1 MALAE
6 NIQSG
11 FTRIGTEFKTIR
23 AHILGQVGN
32 LANLQT
38 SAKTNLVAAINEIRE
53 AAASATGIDDGTTST
68 LSTWSSSKINTA
80 ITAIAPTWASV
91 TGKPATFPPTIGT
104 TAATAKAGN
113 YTPAWGDVT
122 SKPAFATVATSGS
135 YADLTGTVPTAALPP
150 LAVND
155 VFPVASQAAMLA
167 LTAQRGDVAI
177 RSDNSRTY
185 ILATDSPATLADW
198 KEITASGSVQTVAG
212 KTGTVTL
219 VKGDVG
225 LGNVDNTSDVNK
237 PISSATQTALNA
249 KPNLGTAAGTAV
261 DAGTIGNVSIN
272 YVTTFEAA
280 LL

>member
-38 SAKTNLVAAINEIRE
+38 NAKTNLVAAINEIRD

-68 LSTWSSSKINTA
+68 ISTWSSSKIDAA
-80 ITAIAPTWASV
+80 IKAFAPTWASL

-104 TAATAKAGN
+104 TASTAKAGN
-113 YTPAWGDVT
+113 YVPTWGEVT
-122 SKPAFATVATSGS
+122 SKPAFATVATSGN

-155 VFPVASQAAMLA
+155 VFPVANQAAMLA

-177 RSDNSRTY
+177 RNDNSRTY
-185 ILATDSPATLADW
+185 ILATDSPSTLADW
-198 KEITASGSVQTVAG
+198 KEITAVGSVQSVAG
-212 KTGTVTL
+212 KTGTVVL
-219 VKGDVG
+219 AKGDVG
-225 LGNVDNTSDVNK
+225 LGNVDNTSDANK
-237 PISSATQTALNA
+237 PISSATQIALNA
-249 KPNLGTAAGTAV
+249 KPNLGTTAGTAV
-261 DAGTIGNVSIN
+261 DAGTIGNVGIN
-272 YVTTFEAA
+272 YVATFEAA